1 MEPNEAADVADGAVK
16 APVAPADGL
25 PVADDP
31 GTGSLAQGPVDEP
44 EMSGFGWHTVR
55 RNPAA
60 ALLAVQLVS
69 ILIYPFVD
77 RVGNTSQR
85 SIVALLGLIALVL
98 ATRLVASTP
107 VTVWVSALVG
117 VPAVALT
124 IVDAVTAW
132 AQPWHFWS
140 DVSYT
145 LFYGYAAVALVVYM
159 VKDEHVTADEL
170 FAVGAT
176 FTVGVWAFAHAY
188 SALQYLQPGSF
199 IAAVQPEAA
208 RSWMDL
214 LFLSC
219 TTMTSTGLSDVVP
232 VRPLARAVVMIQQIT
247 GMLYIAMVISHL
259 VGLGIGKRARRPR
272 AVA

>member
-1 MEPNEAADVADGAVK
+1 MDLDTPDDGSAGPPADPVPGLPEHEP
-16 APVAPADGL
+16 APVETAPHAD
-25 PVADDP
+25 
-31 GTGSLAQGPVDEP
+31 
-44 EMSGFGWHTVR
+44 FGWHTVR

-60 ALLAVQLVS
+60 ALLAVQLLS
-69 ILIYPFVD
+69 ILVYPFVD
-77 RVGNTSQR
+77 RVDDATQR
-85 SIVALLGLIALVL
+85 SVVALLGLLALVL

-107 VTVWVSALVG
+107 ATAWFSALVG
-117 VPAVALT
+117 VPAVVLT
-124 IVDAVTAW
+124 IVDAVTGW
-132 AQPWHFWS
+132 AQPWHFWG
-140 DVSYT
+140 DIAYT

-199 IAAVQPEAA
+199 TAAAHPEQA
-208 RSWMDL
+208 RSWMEL

-219 TTMTSTGLSDVVP
+219 TTMTSTGLSDVMP
-232 VRPLARAVVMIQQIT
+232 VRPLARSVVMVQQIT

-259 VGLGIGKRARRPR
+259 VGLGIGKRGRRGGL
-272 AVA
+272 AA

>member
-1 MEPNEAADVADGAVK
+1 MSVEKPEAVVPAAGLPENPGLSGSK
-16 APVAPADGL
+16 PAPVD
-25 PVADDP
+25 V
-31 GTGSLAQGPVDEP
+31 VERV
-44 EMSGFGWHTVR
+44 EFGWQTVR

-60 ALLAVQLVS
+60 ALLAVQLLS
-69 ILIYPFVD
+69 ILVYPFVD
-77 RVGNTSQR
+77 RVDSSPQR
-85 SIVALLGLIALVL
+85 SIVALLGLLALVL

-124 IVDAVTAW
+124 IVDAVTGW

-188 SALQYLQPGSF
+188 SALQYVQPGSF
-199 IAAVQPEAA
+199 IGAVRPEAD
-208 RSWMDL
+208 RSWMEL

-219 TTMTSTGLSDVVP
+219 TTFTSTGLSDVLP
-232 VRPLARAVVMIQQIT
+232 VRPMARAIAMIQQIT

-259 VGLGIGKRARRPR
+259 VGLGIGKRGGRARVG
-272 AVA
+272 A

>member
-1 MEPNEAADVADGAVK
+1 MNVEKTDG
-16 APVAPADGL
+16 
-25 PVADDP
+25 
-31 GTGSLAQGPVDEP
+31 VD
-44 EMSGFGWHTVR
+44 FGWTTVR

-60 ALLAVQLVS
+60 ALLAVQLAS
-69 ILIYPFVD
+69 ILVYPFVD
-77 RVGNTSQR
+77 RVENTTQR

-117 VPAVALT
+117 VPAVVLT
-124 IVDAVTAW
+124 IVDAVTGG

-140 DVSYT
+140 DVFHMC
-145 LFYGYAAVALVVYM
+145 FYGYAAVALVVYM
-159 VKDEHVTADEL
+159 VRDEHVTADEL

-176 FTVGVWAFAHAY
+176 FTVGVWSFAHAY

-199 IAAVQPEAA
+199 MAAVNPEQA
-208 RSWMDL
+208 RSWMEL

-219 TTMTSTGLSDVVP
+219 TTMTSTGLSDVIP

-259 VGLGIGKRARRPR
+259 VGLGIGKKARRTR
-272 AVA
+272 AA